1 MNVTKKQEKEEKNTW
16 VRSGCWASFST
27 SSFIIKV
34 TVAGDTHS
42 LEIYSIVFDVST
54 KYFLFFYYKFSG
66 VYFLK
71 LPNYFLKI
79 TKCSWWLFLKHL
91 VHLIFLRAVW
101 SWDRRDKSI
110 NMSQLAIRYPR
121 QQHLFQKSRNF
132 AKFIK
137 EKRNLASG
145 NITPQPR
152 AESLNSVTNS
162 DVANTIKKYVYL
174 WFNLNFHAV
183 SICDVRNSW
192 QSLGTWFW

>member
-1 MNVTKKQEKEEKNTW
+1 M
-16 VRSGCWASFST
+16 
-27 SSFIIKV
+27 
-34 TVAGDTHS
+34 
-42 LEIYSIVFDVST
+42 LSIVFYKFLHHKGHGSRGHPLSRNLFYSFRCEH
-54 KYFLFFYYKFSG
+54 KIFSLFFYKFSG

-145 NITPQPR
+145 NITPQPW

-162 DVANTIKKYVYL
+162 DVAATDGWNCFFF
-174 WFNLNFHAV
+174 WFIHL
-183 SICDVRNSW
+183 
-192 QSLGTWFW
+192 